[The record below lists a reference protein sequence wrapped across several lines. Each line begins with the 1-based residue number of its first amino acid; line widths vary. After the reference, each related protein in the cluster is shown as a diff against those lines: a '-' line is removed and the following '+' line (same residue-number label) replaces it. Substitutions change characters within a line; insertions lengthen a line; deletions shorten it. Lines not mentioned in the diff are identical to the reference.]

1 MALVNESSMPSSIL
15 RPIRRAITK
24 VLPSSGLSVYSG
36 LNAIYSISIGY
47 GIIITSI
54 TVVVHAL
61 LVDSRIVIEAK
72 KMLRLTNMP
81 LKAISLKLGFDD
93 ASNFVKF
100 FKRIVGK
107 TPLQYRAME

>member
-1 MALVNESSMPSSIL
+1 MGLVNESSMPSSIL

-72 KMLRLTNMP
+72 KMLKIGKFILSSCATNCYFVYEEG
-81 LKAISLKLGFDD
+81 KKDVIFFDPGD
-93 ASNFVKF
+93 
-100 FKRIVGK
+100 RGEYI
-107 TPLQYRAME
+107 Y

>member
-1 MALVNESSMPSSIL
+1 
-15 RPIRRAITK
+15 
-24 VLPSSGLSVYSG
+24 
-36 LNAIYSISIGY
+36 
-47 GIIITSI
+47 
-54 TVVVHAL
+54 
-61 LVDSRIVIEAK
+61 
-72 KMLRLTNMP
+72 MLRLTNMP